1 MTRTRQKAYARRA
14 MTLLAACAV
23 AACGGGGSG
32 GTAQIAGPSTPVT
45 PTVPVTDSRAL
56 QLQAPD
62 LTSLRPSAIA
72 AIAYLNEARVRYGQ
86 GYLYPNAA
94 LQKAAQDHSVWIAN
108 AEAIPEGAH
117 FQVPNTP
124 FFTGYSPS
132 DRVRNAGYLGANS
145 EILSAI
151 TEGITFKSQQE
162 ADAAKLSGTGLMAPQ
177 ELGKQFSK
185 NQLNSVYHR
194 FAALG
199 PWRDAGFG
207 ASYYKK
213 SAITSLGNYTVSS
226 TLGLSLGCQSE
237 CQYPKAFTLM
247 VYPTPDS
254 VADGLRFGN
263 EVPNPAPDMG
273 IGAKFGF
280 PVTVEASGRITEISV
295 FEMRRPSGELVNA
308 RMHTQANDPAKYLEP
323 HQAFLLPMDPL
334 EPNTKY
340 TIKLE
345 LKIAG
350 VAQDK
355 TWSFT
360 TPPTNE

>member
-1 MTRTRQKAYARRA
+1 
-14 MTLLAACAV
+14 
-23 AACGGGGSG
+23 
-32 GTAQIAGPSTPVT
+32 
-45 PTVPVTDSRAL
+45 L

-62 LTSLRPSAIA
+62 LTSLSQSAIE
-72 AIAYLNEARVRYGQ
+72 AISYLNEARVRYGQ
-86 GYLYPNAA
+86 GYLYPSAA